1 MAEKKKPP
9 SAIAL
14 AVSVAHA
21 SQLPVLSLLQVETSV
36 DPKKPGLGNV
46 MGLRWATTVDH
57 MEEILKADPEQGHA
71 LMVTLPPC
79 YIDSFLLQSFQIHQ
93 YGCISLSSWLYN
105 LTKPD
110 SIQNILNPTL
120 TIEFCDAMLF

>member
-21 SQLPVLSLLQVETSV
+21 SQLPVLSLLQVESSL
-36 DPKKPGLGNV
+36 DSK
-46 MGLRWATTVDH
+46 MGLRWAATVDH

-71 LMVTLPPC
+71 LMVLH
-79 YIDSFLLQSFQIHQ
+79 SHLFQTFQMHLHPMAHLVNS
-93 YGCISLSSWLYN
+93 C
-105 LTKPD
+105 
-110 SIQNILNPTL
+110 
-120 TIEFCDAMLF
+120 

>member
-21 SQLPVLSLLQVETSV
+21 SQLPVLSLLQVEKAS
-36 DPKKPGLGNV
+36 LGSV
-46 MGLRWATTVDH
+46 MGLRWAATVDH

-71 LMVTLPPC
+71 LMVTFPALL
-79 YIDSFLLQSFQIHQ
+79 DSFK
-93 YGCISLSSWLYN
+93 CMVN
-105 LTKPD
+105 K
-110 SIQNILNPTL
+110 TL
-120 TIEFCDAMLF
+120 ID

>member
-21 SQLPVLSLLQVETSV
+21 SQLPVLSLLQVETSA
-36 DPKKPGLGNV
+36 DPKKAGLGNV

-71 LMVTLPPC
+71 LMVTFPALLDTVFPPPKLPNTS
-79 YIDSFLLQSFQIHQ
+79 IWLQKLEQLALQSDQ
-93 YGCISLSSWLYN
+93 
-105 LTKPD
+105 T
-110 SIQNILNPTL
+110 
-120 TIEFCDAMLF
+120 

>member
-21 SQLPVLSLLQVETSV
+21 SQLPVLSLLQGETGA
-36 DPKKPGLGNV
+36 DTKKAGLGSV
-46 MGLRWATTVDH
+46 MGLRWAATVGH

-71 LMVTLPPC
+71 LMVRFFPLPKLSNEWSINVSLGE
-79 YIDSFLLQSFQIHQ
+79 YIF
-93 YGCISLSSWLYN
+93 
-105 LTKPD
+105 
-110 SIQNILNPTL
+110 
-120 TIEFCDAMLF
+120 

>member
-21 SQLPVLSLLQVETSV
+21 SQLPVLSLLQVETSA
-36 DPKKPGLGNV
+36 DPKKAGLGNV

-71 LMVTLPPC
+71 LMVTFLPATV
-79 YIDSFLLQSFQIHQ
+79 DQV
-93 YGCISLSSWLYN
+93 
-105 LTKPD
+105 
-110 SIQNILNPTL
+110 
-120 TIEFCDAMLF
+120 